1 MFVDASHASDVKHR
15 KSQTGILIFINK
27 APIHFYSKRQPNIEV
42 STFGAEFCALRIGV
56 EMVKALRYK
65 LRMFGI
71 PMGGP
76 ASVFCDNEAVY
87 KNTVLPE
94 STLKKKH
101 HSIAFHYCR
110 EAVAA
115 KIVQVA
121 KEGTNT
127 NLSDLFTKSLTAIR
141 RRFLLDRFTY

>member
-1 MFVDASHASDVKHR
+1 M
-15 KSQTGILIFINK
+15 
-27 APIHFYSKRQPNIEV
+27 
-42 STFGAEFCALRIGV
+42 RIGV
-56 EMVKALRYK
+56 EMVKALSYK

-101 HSIAFHYCR
+101 YSIAFHYCR